1 MMRFRVTAPPTDEPI
16 DLKMVRDTHLRGIP
30 DDSSE
35 NDYLR
40 QLIRAAREYC
50 ENYTGLS
57 LRPQTLEALP
67 DRLEKTMTLPRP
79 PIRRII
85 SVTVTRKD
93 GSVETVPAS
102 AYRLDA
108 GRSLLCFSG
117 LPENV
122 ESPAITYEAGTLE
135 LPATVQQ
142 AILLLVGHWYDN
154 REAVVVGSVT
164 SVEVGMAVKN
174 LLNQNKGWWF

>member
-1 MMRFRVTAPPTDEPI
+1 MIRFRVTAPPTDEPI

-57 LRPQTLEALP
+57 LGTQTLEALP

-79 PIRRII
+79 PIGWTRDGACSAFQTCRKMWKPLSLPTRLGHWSCPQRYSRRSCCW
-85 SVTVTRKD
+85 SVTGMIT
-93 GSVETVPAS
+93 
-102 AYRLDA
+102 
-108 GRSLLCFSG
+108 GR
-117 LPENV
+117 P
-122 ESPAITYEAGTLE
+122 
-135 LPATVQQ
+135 
-142 AILLLVGHWYDN
+142 
-154 REAVVVGSVT
+154 
-164 SVEVGMAVKN
+164 
-174 LLNQNKGWWF
+174 

>member
-57 LRPQTLEALP
+57 LGPQTLEALP
-67 DRLEKTMTLPRP
+67 DLFHGLNH
-79 PIRRII
+79 I
-85 SVTVTRKD
+85 SVNN
-93 GSVETVPAS
+93 
-102 AYRLDA
+102 RLRFNTL
-108 GRSLLCFSG
+108 GNRLIGYLYG
-117 LPENV
+117 LFQFTAQDRLIKQIQIN
-122 ESPAITYEAGTLE
+122 
-135 LPATVQQ
+135 
-142 AILLLVGHWYDN
+142 H
-154 REAVVVGSVT
+154 
-164 SVEVGMAVKN
+164 
-174 LLNQNKGWWF
+174 NKYKFKFGGYKKSMG

>member
-57 LRPQTLEALP
+57 LGPQTLEALP

-79 PIRRII
+79 PIRRIV

-93 GSVETVPAS
+93 ESVETVPAS

-108 GRSLLCFSG
+108 GRSLLCFSD

-122 ESPAITYEAGTLE
+122 KTPIITYEAGTLE

-142 AILLLVGHWYDN
+142 AILLLIGHWYDN

-174 LLNQNKGWWF
+174 LLNQNKDWWF

>member
-1 MMRFRVTAPPTDEPI
+1 MMCFRVMAPPTDEPI
-16 DLKMVRDTHLRGIP
+16 DLKMVRDIHLRGIP

-57 LRPQTLEALP
+57 LGPQTLEALP

-79 PIRRII
+79 PIRRIV

-93 GSVETVPAS
+93 ESVETVPAS

-108 GRSLLCFSG
+108 GRSLLCFSD

-122 ESPAITYEAGTLE
+122 KTPIITYEAGTLE

-142 AILLLVGHWYDN
+142 AILLLIGHWYDN

-174 LLNQNKGWWF
+174 LLNQNKDWWF

>member
-1 MMRFRVTAPPTDEPI
+1 MMRFRVTAPPMDEPI

-57 LRPQTLEALP
+57 LGTQTLEALP

-79 PIRRII
+79 PIRRIV

-93 GSVETVPAS
+93 ESVETVPAS

-108 GRSLLCFSG
+108 
-117 LPENV
+117 ENV
-122 ESPAITYEAGTLE
+122 ETPIITYEAGTLE

-174 LLNQNKGWWF
+174 LLNQNKDWWF

>member
-67 DRLEKTMTLPRP
+67 DRLEKTMTLPRS

-85 SVTVTRKD
+85 SVTVTR
-93 GSVETVPAS
+93 P
-102 AYRLDA
+102 
-108 GRSLLCFSG
+108 
-117 LPENV
+117 
-122 ESPAITYEAGTLE
+122 
-135 LPATVQQ
+135 
-142 AILLLVGHWYDN
+142 LV
-154 REAVVVGSVT
+154 
-164 SVEVGMAVKN
+164 
-174 LLNQNKGWWF
+174 